1 MQIIQS
7 PLRVVV
13 VSPVAN
19 GVNARNAAALGDYVA
34 PGIIGIAAVVLAPV
48 GDNGDNVSLEIQ
60 NVVIGSAVIFQRIG
74 LSGVVIDKVHD
85 VVGAA
90 GSPGLAHQAVFG
102 VIQMLGVLLD
112 GAVTRLVAMY
122 QAAKAVILIDYRFSG
137 GHVKL
142 FRQIAF
148 SIIKI
153 LVLGGS
159 VPGFF
164 GDPAQRTLVENSI
177 LK

>member
-48 GDNGDNVSLEIQ
+48 GVNGDNVSLEIQ

-85 VVGAA
+85 VAAPSLPNHLTVLGNVVVGY
-90 GSPGLAHQAVFG
+90 AVNGF
-102 VIQMLGVLLD
+102 
-112 GAVTRLVAMY
+112 AVTNACQVIGVADPM
-122 QAAKAVILIDYRFSG
+122 
-137 GHVKL
+137 
-142 FRQIAF
+142 
-148 SIIKI
+148 III
-153 LVLGGS
+153 
-159 VPGFF
+159 
-164 GDPAQRTLVENSI
+164 
-177 LK
+177 